1 MNPTVLLVDDE
12 QEVRRVLSDTIDEAG
27 FEIRA
32 AVSGQQGLEMLDR
45 WSPDLLIVDLKIP
58 GMSGIDFARHANGF
72 RTVRSSSS
80 PALAI

>member
-58 GMSGIDFARHANGF
+58 GMSGIDFASHANGF